1 MAQQSLQAAKT
12 TCAPRDTRALCT
24 RLGFKLTLFTRNNI
38 LQDLHDSLDHTIA
51 EWKLRNGILIF
62 WNHNLSNEA
71 EYMYMY
77 DLKN

>member
-1 MAQQSLQAAKT
+1 M
-12 TCAPRDTRALCT
+12 
-24 RLGFKLTLFTRNNI
+24 RNNI

-77 DLKN
+77 DLKTVTCRSYNQVNRNPKIYVFF